1 MVRCWLLAALLGLS
15 GCGMLGSKSYC
26 ELAEELQLSCF
37 GASDFGTEERSQCER
52 QTLQVTSACREAS
65 TEVLQCYLDNQVCD
79 DARADEMC
87 GDLVRQAYGSGVC
100 D

>member
-26 ELAEELQLSCF
+26 ELAEDLQEYCF
-37 GASDFGTEERSQCER
+37 SESVFDAEERAQCEK
-52 QTLQVTSACREAS
+52 QSLKVTPACREAS
-65 TEVLQCYLDNQVCD
+65 TEVLQCYLDNQVCND
-79 DARADEMC
+79 VRGEEMC
-87 GDLVRQAYGSGVC
+87 GDLVRRAYGSGVC